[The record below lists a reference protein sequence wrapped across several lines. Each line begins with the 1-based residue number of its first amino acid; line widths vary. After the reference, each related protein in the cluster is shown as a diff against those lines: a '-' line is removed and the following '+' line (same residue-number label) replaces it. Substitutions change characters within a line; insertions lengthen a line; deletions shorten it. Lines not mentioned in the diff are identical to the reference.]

1 MALVL
6 LKRIVWTVPILIGIS
21 LVVFSMMHLAPG
33 DPAEAI
39 LGPRGTKELLAQAR
53 HDLGLD
59 RPLYVQY
66 GNWLIDAAHGDL
78 GESYRLNRAV
88 APEVLA
94 KFKNSAILAS
104 ISFVVAVL
112 VGVAIG
118 TASAV
123 RRGGLIDNALMAI
136 TVTGISMPPFYLGML
151 LIILFSVKL
160 HLLPTG
166 GMYDVRQDP
175 TTGQLIRHL
184 ILPALTL
191 AAVPIAVIAR
201 IMRSSMLEV
210 IGQDYIRT
218 ARAKGLRDRGVVLRH
233 ALRNS
238 LIPVVAVVGLQVGY
252 LLSATALVEV
262 VFSWPG
268 LGSLLVQSVV
278 TRDLPLAQ
286 GAVLLIAVIYVL
298 VNILTDLV
306 QAMLDPRITFS

>member
-6 LKRIVWTVPILIGIS
+6 LRRLVWMVPILLGVS
-21 LVVFSMMHLAPG
+21 VVVFSMMHLAPG
-33 DPAEAI
+33 DPAEA
-39 LGPRGTKELLAQAR
+39 LMGPLSTKETLAKAR

-66 GNWLIDAAHGDL
+66 GDWVFHAAQGDL
-78 GESYRLNRAV
+78 GQSVRLSQPV
-88 APEVLA
+88 APEVWARAKHSALLA
-94 KFKNSAILAS
+94 AVA
-104 ISFVVAVL
+104 FVVSVV
-112 VGVAIG
+112 VGVTIG
-118 TASAV
+118 TISAV
-123 RRGGLIDNALMAI
+123 RRGGLLDNALMAV

-166 GMYDVRQDP
+166 GMYDVRRDP
-175 TTGQLIRHL
+175 TTHQLIVHL
-184 ILPALTL
+184 ILPVLTL

-210 IGQDYIRT
+210 IGQDFIRT

-233 ALRNS
+233 ALRNA

-306 QAMLDPRITFS
+306 QAMLDPRIHFS